1 MTISEDKVV
10 SVNYLL
16 TASKDNGPEELIE
29 QTSTDHPFV
38 FLYGF
43 GGVLEDFEQN
53 LGGKQKGDKF
63 DFRIA
68 ADKGYGKYEKDYVL
82 DIDRQAFEID
92 GKFDDVRVK
101 VGSDL
106 EMRDSEGNPLSGTV
120 VAIDEKSVR
129 MDFNHP
135 LAGYDLHFQ
144 GEVLDVRE
152 ATQEELD
159 HGHVHGPD
167 GHHHH

>member
-29 QTSTDHPFV
+29 QTSKEQPFT
-38 FLYGF
+38 FLFGF
-43 GGVLEDFEQN
+43 GGVLEDFEEK
-53 LGGKQKGDKF
+53 LTGKQAGDKF
-63 DFRIA
+63 DFHIKA
-68 ADKGYGKYEKDYVL
+68 EKGYGQYEKDYVL
-82 DIDRQAFEID
+82 SIDRQAFEID
-92 GKFDDVRVK
+92 GKFDDERVK
-101 VGSDL
+101 VGSEL
-106 EMRDSEGNPLSGTV
+106 EMRDSDGNPLSGKV
-120 VAIDEKSVR
+120 MDIDDKSVK

-135 LAGYDLHFQ
+135 LAGFDLHFQ

-152 ATQEELD
+152 ATSEELD
-159 HGHVHGPD
+159 HGHAHGPD